1 MADKTTKD
9 ADDEAQVR
17 PFADWLREQAR
28 GHSHEELSQ
37 ALHDLVARC
46 RDTGR
51 KGTLTYT
58 VTVVPENDKGI
69 LVVGDEIKLKLPE
82 HDRAKSLFWADRHGN
97 LTRRDPNQHELDLPL
112 RVVDHTTGEI
122 KEQTK

>member
-1 MADKTTKD
+1 MTTTT
-9 ADDEAQVR
+9 DDGEGGRVR

-37 ALHDLVARC
+37 ALHDLVVRC
-46 RDTGR
+46 QDTGR
-51 KGTLTYT
+51 KGSLTYV
-58 VTVVPENDKGI
+58 VTIDPKNDEGI

-82 HDRAKSLFWADRHGN
+82 HDRAKSLFWADADGN

-112 RVVDHTTGEI
+112 RAVVDTTTGEI
-122 KEQTK
+122 KEQTR